1 MLTKEISRTDH
12 VDPRVTRTR
21 HLLVKAFNELLKEKS
36 FEAIT
41 VQDIAERA
49 TVNRATFYAHFDD
62 KYALFDQVAQESF
75 KQALSGQLPPHA
87 GLDASTLHML
97 IQVVCEYLEWHSA
110 HCKPSIRTQ
119 FGAQLE
125 DQVKR
130 QMRELLLAWL
140 KSAVL
145 KGAASASDLE
155 LRAAVASWAIYGA
168 AMFWIDASGKEPA
181 PEFAGRAVPLVMA
194 GLQVKAPKIASR

>member
-1 MLTKEISRTDH
+1 MLVKEASPTDH

-21 HLLVKAFNELLKEKS
+21 QLLVKAFNDLLNEKS

-41 VQDIAERA
+41 VQDIADRA

-62 KYALFDQVAQESF
+62 KYALFDHVTQESF
-75 KQALSGQLPPHA
+75 RQALSGKLPLHA
-87 GLDASTLHML
+87 ELDPSTLQL
-97 IQVVCEYLEWHSA
+97 LVRLVCEYLGWHSD

-130 QMRELLLAWL
+130 QLREVLLAWL

-145 KGAASASDLE
+145 KGTTLANDLE
-155 LRAAVASWAIYGA
+155 LRATVASWAIYGA
-168 AMFWIDASGKEPA
+168 AMHWIDARSKEPA
-181 PEFAGRAVPLVMA
+181 PDFARRAVPFVMA
-194 GLQVKAPKIASR
+194 GLQVRAPKVASR